1 MGSSEDSRLDS
12 ALQRGLKRIEG
23 LPESARFADES
34 ITRYLRQKIG
44 ELLLSEYRRRS
55 YRNEDEAV
63 LAERTSQMLDDVV
76 LDAQK
81 LYGLFELHMNNK
93 HDAFWEGLKFERKA
107 ADAASPAREPEKEVF
122 TISYS
127 TSPPRSSAAGRR
139 FHCTEGCELE
149 GEQAYLAHRDL
160 GHHPVPS

>member
-1 MGSSEDSRLDS
+1 MGSSGDSRLDS

-23 LPESARFADES
+23 LPDSARFADES

-63 LAERTSQMLDDVV
+63 LTERTNQMLDDVV

-81 LYGLFELHMNNK
+81 LYSLFELHMNNQ
-93 HDAFWEGLKFERKA
+93 HDAFWKGLKPEDKIGGTTA
-107 ADAASPAREPEKEVF
+107 PPKDPEKEVF

-127 TSPPRSSAAGRR
+127 TSPPRSSMAGRR
-139 FHCTEGCELE
+139 FRCTEGCELE